1 MDTIVLKF
9 GGSSLSDNLNLN
21 IVAKKVIELK
31 EEGNRIICVVSAQ
44 GKTTDNLI
52 KEAKELSAVP
62 NEREMDALLSTGE
75 QISASKLA
83 ILLTMLGYKAISL
96 TGWQAGI
103 YTNSDYQSSKIMNID
118 VTRINKELDKG
129 KIVVVTGFQGVD
141 EKQNITTL
149 GRGGSDTTAV
159 AIAAAV
165 KANHC
170 YIFSDVDGVYTADP
184 RDVKLAHKLNSIS
197 YEEMSYISGEGA
209 KVLHDRCVELAE
221 KYNMPIIAACTFN
234 KNKGTEIANS
244 SDEINEMKADNSNEK
259 HLNNKGC
266 MEETAIKSIIKNDNI
281 LIVQIKD
288 NKNPFDLLKKLIKNK
303 IKIGK
308 YSYEDHKL
316 CFTINKENR
325 AKLEKLLDKESGHTS
340 IKSVTKI
347 SLIGSGIS
355 NHLEILEIVLKT
367 LEEIRDNIIDIDIS
381 ACKISILFDTIIDIK
396 YMNNMH
402 NNLLEKNFI

>member
-9 GGSSLSDNLNLN
+9 GGSSVSDNINLN
-21 IVAKKVIELK
+21 IVAKKIIELK
-31 EEGNRIICVVSAQ
+31 EEGNNIICVVSAQ

-75 QISASKLA
+75 QVSASKLA
-83 ILLTMLGYKAISL
+83 ILLNMLGHKAISL

-103 YTNSDYQSSKIMNID
+103 YTNSDYQSSKIINID
-118 VTRINKELDKG
+118 VTRINKELNQG
-129 KIVVVTGFQGVD
+129 KIVIVTGFQGVD
-141 EKQNITTL
+141 EKENITTL

-159 AIAAAV
+159 AIAAAI
-165 KANHC
+165 KAKHC

-221 KYNMPIIAACTFN
+221 KFNMPIIAACTFN
-234 KNKGTEIANS
+234 KNKGTEIA
-244 SDEINEMKADNSNEK
+244 D
-259 HLNNKGC
+259 C
-266 MEETAIKSIIKNDNI
+266 MEETIIKSIIKNDNI
-281 LIVQIKD
+281 LTIQID
-288 NKNPFDLLKKLIKNK
+288 GINNQFELLKKLTKNN

-308 YSYEDHKL
+308 YNFENGKL
-316 CFTINKENR
+316 TFTINKEKR
-325 AKLEKLLDKESGHTS
+325 AKLEKILDKEKGQTT

-347 SLIGSGIS
+347 SIVGSGIS
-355 NHLEILEIVLKT
+355 NHMEILETVLKV
-367 LEEIRDNIIDIDIS
+367 LEEIKDNIIDIDVS
-381 ACKISILFDTIIDIK
+381 ACKISVLFDSIIETK
-396 YMNNMH
+396 YLNELH
-402 NNLLEKNFI
+402 NSLLEKKYI

>member
-9 GGSSLSDNLNLN
+9 GGSSLSDNINLN
-21 IVAKKVIELK
+21 IVAKKIIELK
-31 EEGNRIICVVSAQ
+31 EEGNKIICVVSAQ

-75 QISASKLA
+75 QMSAAKLA
-83 ILLTMLGYKAISL
+83 ILLTMLGHKAISL

-103 YTNSDYQSSKIMNID
+103 YTNSDYQSSKIINID
-118 VTRINKELDKG
+118 VTRMNKELEKG
-129 KIVVVTGFQGVD
+129 NIVIVTGFQGID
-141 EKQNITTL
+141 ENQNITTL

-165 KANHC
+165 KAAHC

-234 KNKGTEIANS
+234 KNKGTEIC
-244 SDEINEMKADNSNEK
+244 SN
-259 HLNNKGC
+259 

-281 LIVQIKD
+281 LIVQIDKM
-288 NKNPFDLLKKLIKNK
+288 KNPYDLLKKLTKNN

-308 YSYEDHKL
+308 YNYENERL
-316 CFTINKENR
+316 NFTLNKVNR
-325 AKLEKLLDKESGHTS
+325 AKLEKLLDKEKGITT

-347 SLIGSGIS
+347 SIVGSGVS
-355 NHLEILEIVLKT
+355 NHLEILELILKS
-367 LEEIRDNIIDIDIS
+367 LEEIKNNIVDIDVS
-381 ACKISILFDTIIDIK
+381 ACKISVLFDSIIDTK
-396 YMNNMH
+396 YLNDLH
-402 NNLLEKNFI
+402 NALLEKKYI

>member
-9 GGSSLSDNLNLN
+9 GGSSVSDNINLN
-21 IVAKKVIELK
+21 IVANKIIELK
-31 EEGNRIICVVSAQ
+31 NEGNNIICVVSAQ

-75 QISASKLA
+75 QVSASKLA
-83 ILLTMLGYKAISL
+83 SLLTMLGHKAVSL

-103 YTNSDYQSSKIMNID
+103 LTNSDYQSSKIINID
-118 VTRINKELDKG
+118 TTRINNELKKG
-129 KIVVVTGFQGVD
+129 NIVIVTGFQGID

-159 AIAAAV
+159 AIAAAIH
-165 KANHC
+165 AAHC

-184 RDVKLAHKLNSIS
+184 REVKLAHKLNSIS

-234 KNKGTEIANS
+234 KNKGTEICEN
-244 SDEINEMKADNSNEK
+244 
-259 HLNNKGC
+259 
-266 MEETAIKSIIKNDNI
+266 MEQTLIKSIIKNDNI
-281 LIVQIKD
+281 LIVEIENYDKPYELLEKIVKNNIKVGKFSFED
-288 NKNPFDLLKKLIKNK
+288 KKLI
-303 IKIGK
+303 
-308 YSYEDHKL
+308 
-316 CFTINKENR
+316 FTITKENR
-325 AKLEKLLDKESGHTS
+325 AKLEKMLDKISGNIS

-347 SLIGSGIS
+347 SIVGSGIS
-355 NHLEILEIVLKT
+355 NHLEIL
-367 LEEIRDNIIDIDIS
+367 NIINKNFEVIKDDIYEFDVS
-381 ACKISILFDTIIDIK
+381 ACKISILFNKIIETK
-396 YMNNMH
+396 Y
-402 NNLLEKNFI
+402 

>member
-9 GGSSLSDNLNLN
+9 GGSSVSDNINLN
-21 IVAKKVIELK
+21 IVAKKIIELK
-31 EEGNRIICVVSAQ
+31 KEENNIICVVSAQ

-83 ILLTMLGYKAISL
+83 ILLNMLGHKAISL

-103 YTNSDYQSSKIMNID
+103 YTNSDYQSSKIINID
-118 VTRINKELDKG
+118 VTRINKELNQG
-129 KIVVVTGFQGVD
+129 KIVIVTGFQGVD

-159 AIAAAV
+159 AIAAAI
-165 KANHC
+165 KAKHC

-234 KNKGTEIANS
+234 KNKGTEIA
-244 SDEINEMKADNSNEK
+244 D
-259 HLNNKGC
+259 C
-266 MEETAIKSIIKNDNI
+266 MEETVIKSIIKNDNI
-281 LIVQIKD
+281 LTIQID
-288 NKNPFDLLKKLIKNK
+288 GINNQYELLKKLIKNN

-308 YSYEDHKL
+308 YNFENEKL
-316 CFTINKENR
+316 TFTINKEKR
-325 AKLEKLLDKESGHTS
+325 AKLEKILDKEKGKTT
-340 IKSVTKI
+340 INSVTKI
-347 SLIGSGIS
+347 SIVGSGIS
-355 NHLEILEIVLKT
+355 NHMEILETVLKV
-367 LEEIRDNIIDIDIS
+367 LEDIKDNIIDIDVS
-381 ACKISILFDTIIDIK
+381 ACKISVLFDSIIETK
-396 YMNNMH
+396 YLNDLH
-402 NNLLEKNFI
+402 NSLLEKKYI

>member
-1 MDTIVLKF
+1 METIVLKF

-21 IVAKKVIELK
+21 IVAKKIIELK
-31 EEGNRIICVVSAQ
+31 EEENKIICVVSAQ

-52 KEAKELSAVP
+52 KEVKELSAVP

-75 QISASKLA
+75 QVSAAKLA
-83 ILLTMLGYKAISL
+83 ILLNMLGYKAISL

-103 YTNSDYQSSKIMNID
+103 YTNSDYQSSKIINID
-118 VTRINKELDKG
+118 VTRMNKELEKG
-129 KIVVVTGFQGVD
+129 NIVIVTGFQGID

-165 KANHC
+165 KAAHC

-234 KNKGTEIANS
+234 KNKGTEICNS
-244 SDEINEMKADNSNEK
+244 QSSKKQSPKDLKESN
-259 HLNNKGC
+259 NYSN
-266 MEETAIKSIIKNDNI
+266 MEETIIKSIIKNDNI
-281 LIVQIKD
+281 LIVQIEGSSKT
-288 NKNPFDLLKKLIKNK
+288 FELLKKLTKNN

-308 YSYEDHKL
+308 YNYENKTL
-316 CFTINKENR
+316 NFTINKSDR
-325 AKLEKLLDKESGHTS
+325 AKLEKILDKEKGCTT

-347 SLIGSGIS
+347 SIVGSGIS
-355 NHLEILEIVLKT
+355 NHLEILELILKS
-367 LEEIRDNIIDIDIS
+367 LEEIKDNIIDIDVS
-381 ACKISILFDTIIDIK
+381 ACKISVLFDSIIDTK
-396 YMNNMH
+396 YLNELH
-402 NNLLEKNFI
+402 NSLLEKKYI

>member
-1 MDTIVLKF
+1 METIVLKF
-9 GGSSLSDNLNLN
+9 GGSSLSDNINLN
-21 IVAKKVIELK
+21 IVAKKIIELK
-31 EEGNRIICVVSAQ
+31 EEGNKIICVVSAQ
-44 GKTTDNLI
+44 GKTTDRLI

-75 QISASKLA
+75 QVSASKLA
-83 ILLTMLGYKAISL
+83 ILLTMLGHKAISL

-103 YTNSDYQSSKIMNID
+103 YTNSDYQSSKIINID
-118 VTRINKELDKG
+118 VTRMNKELDQG
-129 KIVVVTGFQGVD
+129 KIVIVTGFQGVD

-165 KANHC
+165 KAAHC

-234 KNKGTEIANS
+234 KNKGTEIA
-244 SDEINEMKADNSNEK
+244 DCI
-259 HLNNKGC
+259 
-266 MEETAIKSIIKNDNI
+266 EETLIKSIIKNDNI
-281 LIVQIKD
+281 LKVQID
-288 NKNPFDLLKKLIKNK
+288 GIKNSYELLKKLTKNN

-308 YSYEDHKL
+308 YNYENETL
-316 CFTINKENR
+316 NFTINKENR
-325 AKLEKLLDKESGHTS
+325 AKLEKMLDKEKGQTT

-347 SLIGSGIS
+347 SIVGSGIS
-355 NHLEILEIVLKT
+355 NHMEILDIILKTLDEIKNNILEIDV
-367 LEEIRDNIIDIDIS
+367 S
-381 ACKISILFDTIIDIK
+381 ACKISILFDSIIDTK
-396 YMNNMH
+396 YLNNLH
-402 NNLLEKNFI
+402 NSLLEKKYI

>member
-9 GGSSLSDNLNLN
+9 GGSSLSDNINLN
-21 IVAKKVIELK
+21 IVAKKIIELK
-31 EEGNRIICVVSAQ
+31 EEGNKIICVVSAQ

-75 QISASKLA
+75 QMSAAKLA
-83 ILLTMLGYKAISL
+83 ILLTMLGHKAISL

-103 YTNSDYQSSKIMNID
+103 YTNSDYQSSKIINID
-118 VTRINKELDKG
+118 VTRMNKELEKG
-129 KIVVVTGFQGVD
+129 NIVIVTGFQGFD
-141 EKQNITTL
+141 ENQNITTL

-165 KANHC
+165 KAAHC

-234 KNKGTEIANS
+234 KNKGTEIC
-244 SDEINEMKADNSNEK
+244 SN
-259 HLNNKGC
+259 

-281 LIVQIKD
+281 LIVQIDKM
-288 NKNPFDLLKKLIKNK
+288 KNPYDLLKKLTKNN

-308 YSYEDHKL
+308 YNYENERL
-316 CFTINKENR
+316 NFTLNKVNR
-325 AKLEKLLDKESGHTS
+325 AKLEKLLDKEKGITT

-347 SLIGSGIS
+347 SIVGSGVS
-355 NHLEILEIVLKT
+355 NHLEILELILKS
-367 LEEIRDNIIDIDIS
+367 LEEIKNNIVDIDVS
-381 ACKISILFDTIIDIK
+381 ACKISVLFDSIIDTK
-396 YMNNMH
+396 YLNDLH
-402 NNLLEKNFI
+402 NALLEKKYI

>member
-1 MDTIVLKF
+1 METIVLKF

-21 IVAKKVIELK
+21 IVAKKIIELK
-31 EEGNRIICVVSAQ
+31 EEENKIICVVSAQ

-75 QISASKLA
+75 QVSAAKLA
-83 ILLTMLGYKAISL
+83 ILLNMLGYKAISL

-103 YTNSDYQSSKIMNID
+103 YTNSDYQSSKIINID
-118 VTRINKELDKG
+118 VTRMNKELEKG
-129 KIVVVTGFQGVD
+129 NIVIVTGFQGID

-165 KANHC
+165 KAAHC

-234 KNKGTEIANS
+234 KNKGTEICNS
-244 SDEINEMKADNSNEK
+244 QSSKKQSPKDLKESN
-259 HLNNKGC
+259 NYSN
-266 MEETAIKSIIKNDNI
+266 MEETIIKSIIKNDNI
-281 LIVQIKD
+281 LIVQIEGSSKT
-288 NKNPFDLLKKLIKNK
+288 FELLKKLTKNN

-308 YSYEDHKL
+308 YNYENKTL
-316 CFTINKENR
+316 NFTINKSDR
-325 AKLEKLLDKESGHTS
+325 AKLEKILDKEKGCTT

-347 SLIGSGIS
+347 SIVGSGIS
-355 NHLEILEIVLKT
+355 NHLEILELTLKS
-367 LEEIRDNIIDIDIS
+367 LEEIKDNIIDIDVS
-381 ACKISILFDTIIDIK
+381 ACKISVLFDSIIDTK
-396 YMNNMH
+396 YLNELH
-402 NNLLEKNFI
+402 NSLLEKKYI

>member
-1 MDTIVLKF
+1 METIVLKF
-9 GGSSLSDNLNLN
+9 GGSSLSDNINLN
-21 IVAKKVIELK
+21 IVAKKIIELK
-31 EEGNRIICVVSAQ
+31 EEGNKIICVVSAQ
-44 GKTTDNLI
+44 GKTTDRLI

-75 QISASKLA
+75 QVSASKLA
-83 ILLTMLGYKAISL
+83 ILLTMLGHKAISL

-103 YTNSDYQSSKIMNID
+103 YTNSDYQSSKIINID
-118 VTRINKELDKG
+118 VTRMNKELDQG
-129 KIVVVTGFQGVD
+129 KIVIVTGFQGVD

-165 KANHC
+165 KAAHC

-234 KNKGTEIANS
+234 KNKGTEIA
-244 SDEINEMKADNSNEK
+244 D
-259 HLNNKGC
+259 C
-266 MEETAIKSIIKNDNI
+266 MEETLIKSIIKNDNI
-281 LIVQIKD
+281 LKVQID
-288 NKNPFDLLKKLIKNK
+288 GIKNSYELLKKLTKNN

-308 YSYEDHKL
+308 YNYENETL
-316 CFTINKENR
+316 NFTINKENR
-325 AKLEKLLDKESGHTS
+325 AKLEKMLDKEKGQTT

-347 SLIGSGIS
+347 SIVGSGIS
-355 NHLEILEIVLKT
+355 NHMEILDIILKTLDEIKNNILEIDV
-367 LEEIRDNIIDIDIS
+367 S
-381 ACKISILFDTIIDIK
+381 ACKISILFDSIIDTK
-396 YMNNMH
+396 YLNN
-402 NNLLEKNFI
+402 

>member
-1 MDTIVLKF
+1 MNTIVLKF
-9 GGSSLSDNLNLN
+9 GGSSLSDNINLN
-21 IVAKKVIELK
+21 IVAKKIIELK

-62 NEREMDALLSTGE
+62 NEREMDAYLSTGE

-83 ILLTMLGYKAISL
+83 IVLTMLGHKAISL

-103 YTNSDYQSSKIMNID
+103 YTNSDYQSAKIVNID
-118 VTRINKELDKG
+118 TTRINKELDNG

-165 KANHC
+165 KAEHC

-221 KYNMPIIAACTFN
+221 KYNMPIIAASTFN
-234 KNKGTEIANS
+234 KNKGTEIAN
-244 SDEINEMKADNSNEK
+244 N
-259 HLNNKGC
+259 
-266 MEETAIKSIIKNDNI
+266 MEETLIKSIIKNDNI
-281 LIVQIKD
+281 LIIQIKEI
-288 NKNPFDLLKKLIKNK
+288 KNPYELLKKITKNK

-308 YSYEDHKL
+308 FNYENKIL
-316 CFTINKENR
+316 NFTANKENR
-325 AKLEKLLDKESGHTS
+325 AKLEKLLDKQEGIIT
-340 IKSVTKI
+340 ITPVTKI
-347 SLIGSGIS
+347 SIVGSGVS
-355 NHLEILEIVLKT
+355 NHMEIIEIVLKT
-367 LEEIRDNIIDIDIS
+367 LEEIKNNIIDIDVS
-381 ACKISILFDTIIDIK
+381 ACKISILFDSIIDTK
-396 YMNNMH
+396 YLNELH
-402 NNLLEKNFI
+402 NFLLEKKYI

>member
-9 GGSSLSDNLNLN
+9 GGSSVSDNINLN
-21 IVAKKVIELK
+21 IVAKKIIELK
-31 EEGNRIICVVSAQ
+31 EEENKIICVVSAQ

-75 QISASKLA
+75 QMSAAKLA
-83 ILLTMLGYKAISL
+83 ILLNMLGHKAISL

-103 YTNSDYQSSKIMNID
+103 YTNSDYQSSKIINID
-118 VTRINKELDKG
+118 VTRINKELNQG
-129 KIVVVTGFQGVD
+129 KIVIVTGFQGVD
-141 EKQNITTL
+141 EKENITTL

-159 AIAAAV
+159 AIAAAI
-165 KANHC
+165 KAKHC

-234 KNKGTEIANS
+234 KNKGTEIA
-244 SDEINEMKADNSNEK
+244 D
-259 HLNNKGC
+259 C
-266 MEETAIKSIIKNDNI
+266 MEETVIKSIIKNDNI
-281 LIVQIKD
+281 LAIQID
-288 NKNPFDLLKKLIKNK
+288 GINNQYDLLKKFIKNN

-308 YSYEDHKL
+308 YNFENGKL
-316 CFTINKENR
+316 TFTINKEKR
-325 AKLEKLLDKESGHTS
+325 AKLEKILDKEKGKTT
-340 IKSVTKI
+340 INSVTKI
-347 SLIGSGIS
+347 SIVGSGIS
-355 NHLEILEIVLKT
+355 NHMEILETVLKV
-367 LEEIRDNIIDIDIS
+367 LEEIKDNIVDIDVS
-381 ACKISILFDTIIDIK
+381 ACKISVLFDSIIETK
-396 YMNNMH
+396 YLNDLH
-402 NNLLEKNFI
+402 NSLLEKEYI

>member
-9 GGSSLSDNLNLN
+9 GGSSVSDNINLN
-21 IVAKKVIELK
+21 IVANKIIELK
-31 EEGNRIICVVSAQ
+31 NEGNNIICVVSAQ

-75 QISASKLA
+75 QVSASKLA
-83 ILLTMLGYKAISL
+83 ILLTMLGHKAVSL

-103 YTNSDYQSSKIMNID
+103 LTNSDYQSSKIINID
-118 VTRINKELDKG
+118 TTRIKNELKKG
-129 KIVVVTGFQGVD
+129 NIVIVTGFQGID

-159 AIAAAV
+159 AIAAAIH
-165 KANHC
+165 AAHC

-184 RDVKLAHKLNSIS
+184 REVKLAHKLNSIS

-234 KNKGTEIANS
+234 KNKGTEICEN
-244 SDEINEMKADNSNEK
+244 
-259 HLNNKGC
+259 
-266 MEETAIKSIIKNDNI
+266 MEQTLIKSIIKNDNI
-281 LIVQIKD
+281 LIVEIENYDKPYELLEKIVKNNIKVGKFSFED
-288 NKNPFDLLKKLIKNK
+288 KKLI
-303 IKIGK
+303 
-308 YSYEDHKL
+308 
-316 CFTINKENR
+316 FTITKENR
-325 AKLEKLLDKESGHTS
+325 AKLEKMLDKISGNIS

-347 SLIGSGIS
+347 SIVGSGIS
-355 NHLEILEIVLKT
+355 NHLEIL
-367 LEEIRDNIIDIDIS
+367 NIINKNFEVIKDDIYEFDVS
-381 ACKISILFDTIIDIK
+381 ACKISILFNKIIETK
-396 YMNNMH
+396 YLNELH
-402 NNLLEKNFI
+402 NALIDYIN

>member
-1 MDTIVLKF
+1 METIVLKF
-9 GGSSLSDNLNLN
+9 GGSSLSDNINLN
-21 IVAKKVIELK
+21 IVAKKIIELK
-31 EEGNRIICVVSAQ
+31 EEGNKVICVVSAQ
-44 GKTTDNLI
+44 GKTTDRLI

-75 QISASKLA
+75 QVSASKLA
-83 ILLTMLGYKAISL
+83 ILLTMLGHKAISL

-103 YTNSDYQSSKIMNID
+103 YTNSDYQSSKIININ
-118 VTRINKELDKG
+118 VTRMNKELDQG
-129 KIVVVTGFQGVD
+129 KIVIVTGFQGVD

-159 AIAAAV
+159 AIAATV
-165 KANHC
+165 KAAHC

-234 KNKGTEIANS
+234 KNKGTEIA
-244 SDEINEMKADNSNEK
+244 D
-259 HLNNKGC
+259 C
-266 MEETAIKSIIKNDNI
+266 MEETLIKSIIKNDNI
-281 LIVQIKD
+281 LKVQID
-288 NKNPFDLLKKLIKNK
+288 GIKNSYELLKKLTKNN

-308 YSYEDHKL
+308 YNYENETL
-316 CFTINKENR
+316 NFTINKENR
-325 AKLEKLLDKESGHTS
+325 AKLEKMLDKEKGQTT

-347 SLIGSGIS
+347 SIVGSGIS
-355 NHLEILEIVLKT
+355 NHMEILDIILKTLDEIKNNILEIDV
-367 LEEIRDNIIDIDIS
+367 S
-381 ACKISILFDTIIDIK
+381 ACKISILFDSIIDTK
-396 YMNNMH
+396 YLNNLH
-402 NNLLEKNFI
+402 NSLLEKKYI

>member
-1 MDTIVLKF
+1 METIVLKF

-21 IVAKKVIELK
+21 IVAKKIIELK
-31 EEGNRIICVVSAQ
+31 EKGNRIICVVSAQ

-62 NEREMDALLSTGE
+62 NEREMDTLLSTGE
-75 QISASKLA
+75 QVSASKLA
-83 ILLTMLGYKAISL
+83 ILLTMLGHKAISL

-103 YTNSDYQSSKIMNID
+103 LTNSDHQSSKILNID
-118 VTRINKELDKG
+118 VTRINKELDNG
-129 KIVVVTGFQGVD
+129 NIVVVTGFQGVD

-159 AIAAAV
+159 AIAATV
-165 KANHC
+165 KADHC
-170 YIFSDVDGVYTADP
+170 YIFSDVDGIYTADP

-221 KYNMPIIAACTFN
+221 KYNMPIIAASTFN
-234 KNKGTEIANS
+234 KNKGTKIANLL
-244 SDEINEMKADNSNEK
+244 DEINEKEDNISNEK
-259 HLNNKGC
+259 TSNYKKCL
-266 MEETAIKSIIKNDNI
+266 EETVIKSIIKNDNI

-288 NKNPFDLLKKLIKNK
+288 NNDPFALLKKLVKNK

-308 YSYEDHKL
+308 FNFEDNKL

-325 AKLEKLLDKESGHTS
+325 AKLEKLLDKECGYTS
-340 IKSVTKI
+340 IKTVTKI
-347 SLIGSGIS
+347 SLVGSGIS
-355 NHLEILEIVLKT
+355 NHLEILETVLKT
-367 LEEIRDNIIDIDIS
+367 LEEIKSSIIDIDVS
-381 ACKISILFDTIIDIK
+381 ACKISILFNSIIDIR
-396 YMNNMH
+396 YLNNMH
-402 NNLLEKNFI
+402 NNLLEKK

>member
-9 GGSSLSDNLNLN
+9 GGSSLSDNLKLN

-31 EEGNRIICVVSAQ
+31 GKGNRIICVVSAQ
-44 GKTTDNLI
+44 GKTTDKLI

-75 QISASKLA
+75 QVSASKLA
-83 ILLTMLGYKAISL
+83 ILLTMLGHTAISL

-103 YTNSDYQSSKIMNID
+103 YTNSDYQSSKIFNID
-118 VTRINKELDKG
+118 VTRINRELDQG
-129 KIVVVTGFQGVD
+129 KIVIVTGFQGVD
-141 EKQNITTL
+141 KMQNITTL

-165 KANHC
+165 KAAHC

-244 SDEINEMKADNSNEK
+244 FNETNEMNADGSNGK
-259 HLNNKGC
+259 HSNNKGR
-266 MEETAIKSIIKNDNI
+266 MEETVLKSIIKNDNI
-281 LIVQIKD
+281 LIVRIRD
-288 NKNPFDLLKKLIKNK
+288 NKNPFDLLKRLIKNK

-308 YSYEDHKL
+308 YNYENNEL
-316 CFTINKENR
+316 GFTINKENR
-325 AKLEKLLDKESGHTS
+325 AKLEKLLDKESCYTS
-340 IKSVTKI
+340 IKPVTKI

-367 LEEIRDNIIDIDIS
+367 LEEIKYSIIDIDVS

-396 YMNNMH
+396 YLKNMH
-402 NNLLEKNFI
+402 NNLLGKIM

>member
-1 MDTIVLKF
+1 METIVLKF
-9 GGSSLSDNLNLN
+9 GGSSLSDNINLN
-21 IVAKKVIELK
+21 IVAKKIIELK
-31 EEGNRIICVVSAQ
+31 EEGNKIICVVSAQ
-44 GKTTDNLI
+44 GKTTDRLI

-75 QISASKLA
+75 QVSASKLA
-83 ILLTMLGYKAISL
+83 ILLTMLGHKAISL

-103 YTNSDYQSSKIMNID
+103 YTNSDYQSSKIINID
-118 VTRINKELDKG
+118 VTRMNKELDQG
-129 KIVVVTGFQGVD
+129 KIVIVTGFQGVD

-165 KANHC
+165 KAAHC

-234 KNKGTEIANS
+234 KNKGTEIA
-244 SDEINEMKADNSNEK
+244 D
-259 HLNNKGC
+259 C
-266 MEETAIKSIIKNDNI
+266 MEETLIKSIIKNDNI
-281 LIVQIKD
+281 LKVQID
-288 NKNPFDLLKKLIKNK
+288 GIKNSYELLKKLTKNN

-308 YSYEDHKL
+308 YNYENETL
-316 CFTINKENR
+316 NFTINKENR
-325 AKLEKLLDKESGHTS
+325 AKLEKMLDKEKGQTTV
-340 IKSVTKI
+340 KSVTKI
-347 SLIGSGIS
+347 SIVGSGIS
-355 NHLEILEIVLKT
+355 NHMEILDIILKTLDEIKNNILEIDV
-367 LEEIRDNIIDIDIS
+367 S
-381 ACKISILFDTIIDIK
+381 ACKISILFDSIIDTK
-396 YMNNMH
+396 YLNNLH
-402 NNLLEKNFI
+402 NSLLEKKIYLN

>member
-1 MDTIVLKF
+1 METIVLKF
-9 GGSSLSDNLNLN
+9 GGSSLSDNINLN
-21 IVAKKVIELK
+21 IVAKKIIELK
-31 EEGNRIICVVSAQ
+31 EEGNKIICVVSAQ
-44 GKTTDNLI
+44 GKTTDRLI

-75 QISASKLA
+75 QVSASKLA
-83 ILLTMLGYKAISL
+83 ILLTMLGHKAISL

-103 YTNSDYQSSKIMNID
+103 YTNSDYQSSKIINID
-118 VTRINKELDKG
+118 VTRMNKELDQG
-129 KIVVVTGFQGVD
+129 KIVIVTGFQGVD

-165 KANHC
+165 KAAHC

-234 KNKGTEIANS
+234 KNKGTEIA
-244 SDEINEMKADNSNEK
+244 D
-259 HLNNKGC
+259 C
-266 MEETAIKSIIKNDNI
+266 MEETLIKSIIKNDNI
-281 LIVQIKD
+281 LKVQID
-288 NKNPFDLLKKLIKNK
+288 GIKNSYELLKKLTKNN

-308 YSYEDHKL
+308 YNYENETL
-316 CFTINKENR
+316 NFTINKENR
-325 AKLEKLLDKESGHTS
+325 AKLEKMLDKEKGQTT

-347 SLIGSGIS
+347 SIVGSGIS
-355 NHLEILEIVLKT
+355 NHMEILDIILKTLDEIKNNILEIDV
-367 LEEIRDNIIDIDIS
+367 S
-381 ACKISILFDTIIDIK
+381 ACKISILFDSIIDTK
-396 YMNNMH
+396 YL
-402 NNLLEKNFI
+402 NNLHNSLLDKNYI

>member
-9 GGSSLSDNLNLN
+9 GGSSVSDNINLN
-21 IVAKKVIELK
+21 IVAKKIIELK
-31 EEGNRIICVVSAQ
+31 EEGNNIICVVSAQ

-75 QISASKLA
+75 QISAAKLA
-83 ILLTMLGYKAISL
+83 ILLNMLGHKAISL

-103 YTNSDYQSSKIMNID
+103 YTNSDYQSSKIINID
-118 VTRINKELDKG
+118 TTRINKELSNG
-129 KIVVVTGFQGVD
+129 MIVIVTGFQGVD
-141 EKQNITTL
+141 EKENITTL

-159 AIAAAV
+159 AIAAAM
-165 KANHC
+165 KAKHC

-234 KNKGTEIANS
+234 KNKGTEIA
-244 SDEINEMKADNSNEK
+244 D
-259 HLNNKGC
+259 C
-266 MEETAIKSIIKNDNI
+266 MEETVIKSIIKNDNI
-281 LIVQIKD
+281 LAIQID
-288 NKNPFDLLKKLIKNK
+288 GINNQYDLLKKFIKNN

-308 YSYEDHKL
+308 YNFENGKL
-316 CFTINKENR
+316 TFTINKEKR
-325 AKLEKLLDKESGHTS
+325 AKLEKILDKEKGQTT

-347 SLIGSGIS
+347 SIVGSGIS
-355 NHLEILEIVLKT
+355 NHMEILETVLKV
-367 LEEIRDNIIDIDIS
+367 LEEIKDNIIDIDVS
-381 ACKISILFDTIIDIK
+381 ACKISVLFDSIIETK
-396 YMNNMH
+396 YLNELH
-402 NNLLEKNFI
+402 NSLLEKKYI

>member
-9 GGSSLSDNLNLN
+9 GGSSVSDNINLN
-21 IVAKKVIELK
+21 IVAKKIIELK
-31 EEGNRIICVVSAQ
+31 EEGNNIICVVSAQ

-75 QISASKLA
+75 QVSASKLA
-83 ILLTMLGYKAISL
+83 ILLNMLGHKAISL

-103 YTNSDYQSSKIMNID
+103 YTNSDYQSSKIINID
-118 VTRINKELDKG
+118 VTRINKELNQG
-129 KIVVVTGFQGVD
+129 KIVIVTGFQGVD
-141 EKQNITTL
+141 EKENITTL

-159 AIAAAV
+159 AIAAAI
-165 KANHC
+165 KAKHC

-234 KNKGTEIANS
+234 KNKGTEIA
-244 SDEINEMKADNSNEK
+244 D
-259 HLNNKGC
+259 C
-266 MEETAIKSIIKNDNI
+266 MEETIIKSIIKNDNI
-281 LIVQIKD
+281 LTIQID
-288 NKNPFDLLKKLIKNK
+288 GINNQFELLKKLTKNN

-308 YSYEDHKL
+308 YNFENGKL
-316 CFTINKENR
+316 TFTINKEKR
-325 AKLEKLLDKESGHTS
+325 AKLEKILDKEKGQTT

-347 SLIGSGIS
+347 SIVGSGIS
-355 NHLEILEIVLKT
+355 NHMEILETVLKA
-367 LEEIRDNIIDIDIS
+367 LEEIKDNIIDIDVS
-381 ACKISILFDTIIDIK
+381 ACKISVLFDSLIETK
-396 YMNNMH
+396 YLNELH
-402 NNLLEKNFI
+402 NSLLEKKYI

>member
-9 GGSSLSDNLNLN
+9 GGSSVSDNINLN
-21 IVAKKVIELK
+21 IVAKKIIELK
-31 EEGNRIICVVSAQ
+31 EEGNNIICVVSAQ

-83 ILLTMLGYKAISL
+83 ILLNMLGHKAISL

-103 YTNSDYQSSKIMNID
+103 YTNSDYQSSKIINID
-118 VTRINKELDKG
+118 VTRINKELNQG
-129 KIVVVTGFQGVD
+129 KIVIVTGFQGVD
-141 EKQNITTL
+141 EKENITTL

-159 AIAAAV
+159 AIAAAI
-165 KANHC
+165 KAKHC

-234 KNKGTEIANS
+234 KNKGTEIA
-244 SDEINEMKADNSNEK
+244 D
-259 HLNNKGC
+259 C
-266 MEETAIKSIIKNDNI
+266 MEETVIKSIIKNDNI
-281 LIVQIKD
+281 LAIQID
-288 NKNPFDLLKKLIKNK
+288 GINNQYDLLKKFIKNN

-308 YSYEDHKL
+308 YNFENGKL
-316 CFTINKENR
+316 TFTINKEKR
-325 AKLEKLLDKESGHTS
+325 AKLEKILDKEKGKTT
-340 IKSVTKI
+340 INSVTKI
-347 SLIGSGIS
+347 SIVGSGIS
-355 NHLEILEIVLKT
+355 NHMEILETVLKV
-367 LEEIRDNIIDIDIS
+367 LEEIKDNIVDIDVS
-381 ACKISILFDTIIDIK
+381 ACKISVLFDSIIETK
-396 YMNNMH
+396 YLNDLH
-402 NNLLEKNFI
+402 NSLLEKEYI

>member
-9 GGSSLSDNLNLN
+9 GGSSVSDNINLN
-21 IVAKKVIELK
+21 IVAKKIIELK
-31 EEGNRIICVVSAQ
+31 KEENNIICVVSAQ

-83 ILLTMLGYKAISL
+83 ILLNMLGHKAISL

-103 YTNSDYQSSKIMNID
+103 YTNSDYQSSKIINID
-118 VTRINKELDKG
+118 VTRINKELNQG
-129 KIVVVTGFQGVD
+129 KIVIVTGFQGVD

-159 AIAAAV
+159 AIAAAI
-165 KANHC
+165 KAKHC

-234 KNKGTEIANS
+234 KNKGTEIA
-244 SDEINEMKADNSNEK
+244 D
-259 HLNNKGC
+259 C
-266 MEETAIKSIIKNDNI
+266 MEETVIKSIIKNDNI
-281 LIVQIKD
+281 LTIKID
-288 NKNPFDLLKKLIKNK
+288 GINNQYELLKKLIKNN

-308 YSYEDHKL
+308 YNFENEKL
-316 CFTINKENR
+316 TFTINKEKR
-325 AKLEKLLDKESGHTS
+325 AKLEKILDKEKGKTT
-340 IKSVTKI
+340 INSVTKI
-347 SLIGSGIS
+347 SIVGSGIS
-355 NHLEILEIVLKT
+355 NHMEILETVLKV
-367 LEEIRDNIIDIDIS
+367 LEDIKDNIIDIDVS
-381 ACKISILFDTIIDIK
+381 ACKISVLFDSIIETK
-396 YMNNMH
+396 YLNDLH
-402 NNLLEKNFI
+402 NSLLEKKYI

>member
-1 MDTIVLKF
+1 METIVLKF
-9 GGSSLSDNLNLN
+9 GGSSLSDNINLN
-21 IVAKKVIELK
+21 IVAKKIIELK
-31 EEGNRIICVVSAQ
+31 EEGNKIICVVSAQ
-44 GKTTDNLI
+44 GKTTDRLI

-75 QISASKLA
+75 QVSASKLA
-83 ILLTMLGYKAISL
+83 ILLTMLGHKAISL

-103 YTNSDYQSSKIMNID
+103 YTNSDYQSSKIINID
-118 VTRINKELDKG
+118 VTRMNKELDQG
-129 KIVVVTGFQGVD
+129 KIVIVTGFQGVD

-159 AIAAAV
+159 AIAADV
-165 KANHC
+165 KAAHC

-234 KNKGTEIANS
+234 KNKGTEIA
-244 SDEINEMKADNSNEK
+244 D
-259 HLNNKGC
+259 C
-266 MEETAIKSIIKNDNI
+266 MEETLIKSIIKNDNI
-281 LIVQIKD
+281 LKVQID
-288 NKNPFDLLKKLIKNK
+288 GIKNSYELLKKLTKNN

-308 YSYEDHKL
+308 YNYENETL
-316 CFTINKENR
+316 NFTINKENR
-325 AKLEKLLDKESGHTS
+325 AKLEKMLDKEKGQTT

-347 SLIGSGIS
+347 SIVGSGIS
-355 NHLEILEIVLKT
+355 NHMEILDIILKTLDEIKNNILEIDV
-367 LEEIRDNIIDIDIS
+367 S
-381 ACKISILFDTIIDIK
+381 ACKISILFDSIIDTK
-396 YMNNMH
+396 YLNNLH
-402 NNLLEKNFI
+402 NSLLEKKYI

>member
-9 GGSSLSDNLNLN
+9 GGSSLSDNINLN
-21 IVAKKVIELK
+21 IVAKKIIELK
-31 EEGNRIICVVSAQ
+31 EEGNKIICVVSAQ

-75 QISASKLA
+75 QMSAAKLA
-83 ILLTMLGYKAISL
+83 ILLTMLGHKAISL

-103 YTNSDYQSSKIMNID
+103 YTNSDYQSSKIINID
-118 VTRINKELDKG
+118 VTRMNKELEKG
-129 KIVVVTGFQGVD
+129 NIVIVTGFQGID
-141 EKQNITTL
+141 ENQNITTL

-165 KANHC
+165 KAAHC

-234 KNKGTEIANS
+234 KNKGTEIC
-244 SDEINEMKADNSNEK
+244 SN
-259 HLNNKGC
+259 

-281 LIVQIKD
+281 LIVQIDKM
-288 NKNPFDLLKKLIKNK
+288 KNPYDLLKKLTKNN

-308 YSYEDHKL
+308 YNYENERL
-316 CFTINKENR
+316 NFTLNKVNR
-325 AKLEKLLDKESGHTS
+325 EKLEKLLDKEKGITT

-347 SLIGSGIS
+347 SIVGSGVS
-355 NHLEILEIVLKT
+355 NHLEILELILKS
-367 LEEIRDNIIDIDIS
+367 LEEIKNNIVDIDVS
-381 ACKISILFDTIIDIK
+381 ACKISVLFDSIIDTK
-396 YMNNMH
+396 YLNDLH
-402 NNLLEKNFI
+402 NALLEKKYI

>member
-9 GGSSLSDNLNLN
+9 GGSSLSDNINLN
-21 IVAKKVIELK
+21 IVAKKIIELK
-31 EEGNRIICVVSAQ
+31 EEGNKIICVVSAQ

-75 QISASKLA
+75 QMSAAKLA
-83 ILLTMLGYKAISL
+83 ILLTMLGHKAISL

-103 YTNSDYQSSKIMNID
+103 YTNSDYQSSKIINID
-118 VTRINKELDKG
+118 VTRMNKELEKG
-129 KIVVVTGFQGVD
+129 NIVIVTGFQGID
-141 EKQNITTL
+141 ENQNITTL

-165 KANHC
+165 KAAHC

-234 KNKGTEIANS
+234 KNQGTEIC
-244 SDEINEMKADNSNEK
+244 SN
-259 HLNNKGC
+259 

-281 LIVQIKD
+281 LIVQIDKM
-288 NKNPFDLLKKLIKNK
+288 KNPYDLLKKLTKNN

-308 YSYEDHKL
+308 YNYENERL
-316 CFTINKENR
+316 NFTLNKVNR
-325 AKLEKLLDKESGHTS
+325 AKLEKLLDKEKGITT

-347 SLIGSGIS
+347 SIVGSGVS
-355 NHLEILEIVLKT
+355 NHLEILELILKS
-367 LEEIRDNIIDIDIS
+367 LEEIKNNIVDIDVS
-381 ACKISILFDTIIDIK
+381 ACKISVLFDSIIDTK
-396 YMNNMH
+396 YLNDLH
-402 NNLLEKNFI
+402 NALLEKKYI

>member
-9 GGSSLSDNLNLN
+9 GGSSVSDNINLN
-21 IVAKKVIELK
+21 IVANKIIELK
-31 EEGNRIICVVSAQ
+31 NEGNNIICVVSAQ

-75 QISASKLA
+75 QVSASKLA
-83 ILLTMLGYKAISL
+83 ILLTMLGHKAVSL

-103 YTNSDYQSSKIMNID
+103 LTNSDYQSSKIINID
-118 VTRINKELDKG
+118 TTRINNEIKKG
-129 KIVVVTGFQGVD
+129 NIVIVTGFQGID

-159 AIAAAV
+159 AIAAAIH
-165 KANHC
+165 AAHC

-184 RDVKLAHKLNSIS
+184 REVKLAHKLNSIS

-234 KNKGTEIANS
+234 KNKGTEICEN
-244 SDEINEMKADNSNEK
+244 
-259 HLNNKGC
+259 
-266 MEETAIKSIIKNDNI
+266 MEQTLIKSIIKNDNI
-281 LIVQIKD
+281 LIVEIENYDKPYELLEKIVKNNIKVGKFSFED
-288 NKNPFDLLKKLIKNK
+288 KKLI
-303 IKIGK
+303 
-308 YSYEDHKL
+308 
-316 CFTINKENR
+316 FTITKENR
-325 AKLEKLLDKESGHTS
+325 AKLEKMLDKISGNIS

-347 SLIGSGIS
+347 SIVGSGIS
-355 NHLEILEIVLKT
+355 NHLEIL
-367 LEEIRDNIIDIDIS
+367 NIINKNFEVIKDDIYEFDVS
-381 ACKISILFDTIIDIK
+381 ACKISILFNKIIETK
-396 YMNNMH
+396 YLNELH
-402 NNLLEKNFI
+402 NALIDYIN